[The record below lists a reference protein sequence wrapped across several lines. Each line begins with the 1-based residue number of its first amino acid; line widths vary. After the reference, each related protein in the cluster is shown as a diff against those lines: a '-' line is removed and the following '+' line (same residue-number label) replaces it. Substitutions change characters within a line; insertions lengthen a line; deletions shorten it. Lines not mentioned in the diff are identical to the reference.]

1 MGEDFL
7 RYINDSQTRWV
18 VNLGVSYGT
27 EYWQLHDDKR
37 QNGLFKSEL
46 AKSKS
51 RFYMRKRLVGLP
63 PEILPCEIVLVVRDA
78 IMNSFMNVQHS
89 QSALQH
95 RGWNPF
101 NKNSLDCP
109 QILVTAP
116 EDVQKESDTILLSRG
131 ITPNASTRNV
141 LYSQQNLLEAGSGRL
156 TGGADAAQ

>member
-7 RYINDSQTRWV
+7 RYINDSHTRWV
-18 VNLGVSYGT
+18 VNLGASYGT

-101 NKNSLDCP
+101 NRNSLDCP
-109 QILVTAP
+109 QTLVTAP
-116 EDVQKESDTILLSRG
+116 EDVQKEWIQSF
-131 ITPNASTRNV
+131 
-141 LYSQQNLLEAGSGRL
+141 EAGVSHPMPRPGTFFIPSKNFSRL
-156 TGGADAAQ
+156 ALVA